1 MPGAADLQ
9 EYLTP
14 HFPSAGKA
22 PIIYIMSSSTLRI
35 ASDESIAPIPRIRT
49 KSFHFPKIP
58 RNLRS
63 EQR

>member
-1 MPGAADLQ
+1 MLFQAGFVARDACWATPPGV
-9 EYLTP
+9 LTET
-14 HFPSAGKA
+14 

-58 RNLRS
+58 RNLR
-63 EQR
+63 